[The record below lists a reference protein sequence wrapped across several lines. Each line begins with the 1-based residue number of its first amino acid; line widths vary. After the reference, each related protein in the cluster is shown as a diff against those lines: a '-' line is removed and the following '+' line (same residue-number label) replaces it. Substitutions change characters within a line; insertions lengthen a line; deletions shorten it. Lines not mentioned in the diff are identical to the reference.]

1 MLAARSSP
9 VSGFVFVV
17 AVLASAPKI
26 SPESVAGQVFDAVEA
41 GQVEVLADERS
52 RDVKAKL
59 SRDHEHLPAHPG
71 ILGCRGQWHQLTPA
85 RHGADRFPGSVGRR
99 PARFT
104 VGGGRANAAQRR

>member
-1 MLAARSSP
+1 MVAAQSSP
-9 VSGFVFVV
+9 VSGFVFVL

-26 SPESVAGQVFDAVEA
+26 SPESVAAQVFDAVEA

-52 RDVKAKL
+52 RDV
-59 SRDHEHLPAHPG
+59 
-71 ILGCRGQWHQLTPA
+71 T

-104 VGGGRANAAQRR
+104 VGGGRANAAQR